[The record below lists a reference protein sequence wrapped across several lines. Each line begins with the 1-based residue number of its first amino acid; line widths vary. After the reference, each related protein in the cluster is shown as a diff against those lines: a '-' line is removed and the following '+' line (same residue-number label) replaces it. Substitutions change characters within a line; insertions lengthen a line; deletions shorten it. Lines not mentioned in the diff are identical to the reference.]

1 MLSNYGL
8 FFFPVEAE
16 GDVGKGIVASLRT
29 GGGEKN
35 PSKTEFGWILVLK
48 WERKR
53 ERQHQQGK
61 SLNKKHVQTVQQL
74 C

>member
-8 FFFPVEAE
+8 FFFPVEA
-16 GDVGKGIVASLRT
+16 DVGKGIVASLST
-29 GGGEKN
+29 GGGGEKN

-48 WERKR
+48 WEQKR

>member
-1 MLSNYGL
+1 ML
-8 FFFPVEAE
+8 E
-16 GDVGKGIVASLRT
+16 KGSLHRSAL

-48 WERKR
+48 WEQKR